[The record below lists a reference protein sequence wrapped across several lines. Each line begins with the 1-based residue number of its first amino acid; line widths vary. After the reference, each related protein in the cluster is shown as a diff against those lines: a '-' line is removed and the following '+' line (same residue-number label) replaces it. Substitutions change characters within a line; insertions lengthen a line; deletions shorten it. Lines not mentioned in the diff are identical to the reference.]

1 MKTKINFQ
9 HAFNLDLS
17 QSRLNKNDLF
27 DSTLVLYFLKNRIR
41 GKNTIKSFRKFRTLH
56 LRFQSL
62 FAFFFLPSSVSLSAH
77 CFPFLSLNGSGMGGL
92 SYISDSQPWLHIR
105 TI

>member
-62 FAFFFLPSSVSLSAH
+62 FAFFFFTIICVTFSTLFPFSLSKWEW
-77 CFPFLSLNGSGMGGL
+77 NGRVKL
-92 SYISDSQPWLHIR
+92 YQ
-105 TI
+105 